1 MPPEGGLPGGFDV
14 ARGSCSTRTRG
25 LAWRGACLVV
35 AACGA
40 LAGCRPQT
48 PPTGP
53 QAETQSGPLEPETAR
68 RVVSVANEALGLLEN
83 QALDACIPQFEEIRA
98 LVPREPL
105 PWRNLAVARA
115 VALGDGG
122 TEPAPEAVL
131 EAKGALAAME
141 KFAGGATPDVLWLSS
156 HVARATRDSAGWTT
170 TTEKLVAAAPED
182 AAAWY
187 ERWKSLREAAA
198 GDGDGESGTLAAAL
212 DTACSLDPRNLWL
225 VIEWC
230 RATALEMG
238 KRPPPEVPAGL
249 AAAIEAKWAAM
260 EPFAPS
266 IKTFAN
272 VDIRDL
278 LDKGIAAAG
287 AGDAAGVAGRLRGL
301 ANVLVPQSEADRRA
315 IERHP
320 LEFVVE
326 RFRPEFY
333 RETGLDAAAE
343 TPAIPV
349 SFAAGLG
356 DLPPLAGPVR
366 SLVIEDFD
374 LDGTPDLVLLA
385 GSKVQVLARGDAG
398 ATWREI
404 ATSDVPPGAVGLV
417 AADLDL
423 DFDEAKRPGTP
434 VRPGTDPPGAPPAGA
449 DAAVDRAAAGCPAAD
464 LDLVIHGD
472 FGVVLLENA
481 LDPQSQTRAL
491 RPFAGEGRAGSGAVH
506 AATVADLDADGYLDL
521 VTGGRDG
528 LRLWRNLGKG
538 ALVPWGGRAEFAVA
552 APVRALAAFDFDRD
566 VDVDVVVGSDAGG
579 GILEN
584 LLHGQF
590 RFVPFATD
598 AAEGSAPRVPG
609 PVHALDVVDADADGA
624 WDLLVAGPWGA
635 GLVATERG
643 ATGVVRSD
651 PTPPAPFSDAATAG
665 VLAFD
670 YDNDGVLDVGLWGAG
685 GFLSRRGLVDG
696 TVAEPASAIAPG
708 VVAADAGDI
717 DRDGDL
723 DLALATPDGL
733 RLFEN
738 RGGNAHHWIDVA
750 LEAQQIKGSAMSPSG
765 RVNAHGLGSLLEL
778 KAGPRYQPRPVRRRT
793 THFGLGPRAEADV
806 VRVAWINGVPQNVIH
821 PPADSLVCE
830 EQILLGSCP
839 YLYTWNG
846 EAWVFAT
853 DLLWGAPLGLQAAEG
868 KLMPS
873 RAREFLKV
881 DTPMVPRGGKYE
893 IRVTEELWEAAYF
906 DLVRLIVVDHPAEAE
921 IYSNEK
927 VGPPDIAAFK
937 VHAVRSPIAPRGAS
951 DGRGRDLRADVAAV
965 DGRFADTIHGKLRQG
980 LVGENSL
987 ELDFGAIPDPGRA
1000 VLFLTGWTYPTT
1012 VSQNVGL
1019 SHDSSLALP
1028 RPPALSVPDGAGGWR
1043 EAIPFTGFPGGKTKT
1058 IAIDVSGLLDP
1069 RSARL
1074 RIDTTMEIR
1083 WDAAWLASGEEE
1095 TPLEVTS
1102 LSSESAH
1109 LEWRGR
1115 SRIEQDDS
1123 GGPERF
1129 IHDPPLVEPRFP
1141 PMRGAFTRLGDV
1153 GDLVGEEDDL
1163 LVVMGAG
1170 DEMTLAFPVPP
1181 GPKPGWKRDFL
1192 LESVGWDKDANLA
1205 TAEGQTVEPLPF
1217 RGMRSY
1223 PPAEDDTPADSP
1235 ARETWLRDRQT
1246 RRQDE
1251 AYWGAIRRLSRGAA
1265 TLDASGAG
1273 VQAAPEDRS
1282 TGRIESTRSSR

>member
-1 MPPEGGLPGGFDV
+1 MARRSFSKEPPTR
-14 ARGSCSTRTRG
+14 AR
-25 LAWRGACLVV
+25 RGAVLV
-35 AACGA
+35 AALCGA

-48 PPTGP
+48 PPSPTP
-53 QAETQSGPLEPETAR
+53 DPVRRGPLDAEAAR
-68 RVVSVANEALGLLEN
+68 RVVSIANEALGLLEN
-83 QALDACIPQFEEIRA
+83 QALDACIPKFEEIRA
-98 LVPREPL
+98 LVPEEPL
-105 PWRNLAVARA
+105 PWRNLAVAHA

-122 TEPAPEAVL
+122 TEPAPEAVRGA
-131 EAKGALAAME
+131 EEALAGME
-141 KFAGGATPDVLWLSS
+141 KHAGGATADFLWLSA
-156 HVARATRDSAGWTT
+156 HVARATRDAAGWTA
-170 TTEKLVAAAPED
+170 TTEKLVAAAPDD

-187 ERWKSLREAAA
+187 ERWKSLREAAVGGA
-198 GDGDGESGTLAAAL
+198 EGDPAAVGAAL
-212 DTACSLDPRNLWL
+212 DRAGSLDPRNLWL

-230 RATALEMG
+230 RATALELG

-260 EPFAPS
+260 EPFASS

-326 RFRPEFY
+326 RFRPQFE

-343 TPAIPV
+343 IPAIPV
-349 SFAAGLG
+349 EFVAGLG
-356 DLPPLAGPVR
+356 EIPPLAGTARAVA
-366 SLVIEDFD
+366 IEDFD
-374 LDGTPDLVLLA
+374 LDGTPDLIVLA
-385 GSKVQVLARGDAG
+385 GGRVQVMARGGEGKA
-398 ATWREI
+398 WREI
-404 ATSDVPPGAVGLV
+404 AAADVPAGAAGLV

-434 VRPGTDPPGAPPAGA
+434 VRPGTDPPGGPPGGG
-449 DAAVDRAAAGCPAAD
+449 DASTDRAALGCPAAD
-464 LDLVIHGD
+464 LDLIVHGD
-472 FGVVLLENA
+472 FGIVLLENA
-481 LDPQSQTRAL
+481 LDPVSQARSL
-491 RPFAGEGRAGSGAVH
+491 RPYPARAEPIPGAVH
-506 AATVADLDADGYLDL
+506 AATVADLDADGYVD
-521 VTGGRDG
+521 VVAGGDEG

-538 ALVPWGGRAEFAVA
+538 TFESWGGRAEFAVA

-566 VDVDVVVGSDAGG
+566 VDVDVVWGSDAGG
-579 GILEN
+579 GVLEN

-590 RFVPFATD
+590 RLVPFASGDTES
-598 AAEGSAPRVPG
+598 AAGDSGLKVPG
-609 PVHALDVVDADADGA
+609 PIHALDVVDADADGA
-624 WDLLVAGPWGA
+624 WDLVVAGPWGA
-635 GLVATERG
+635 GVVPSRRG
-643 ATGVVRSD
+643 ATGVVRAEAN
-651 PTPPAPFSDAATAG
+651 PPAPFSDTATAG
-665 VLAFD
+665 LLAFD

-685 GFLSRRGLVDG
+685 GFVSRRGLVDG
-696 TVAEPASAIAPG
+696 TLAAPG
-708 VVAADAGDI
+708 AALAPAVVAADSGDI

-723 DLALATPDGL
+723 DLVLVTPEGL
-733 RLFEN
+733 RLLEN

-765 RVNAHGLGSLLEL
+765 RVNAHGIGSLLEL
-778 KAGPRYQPRPVRRRT
+778 KAGPRFQPRPVRRRT

-806 VRVAWINGVPQNVIH
+806 VRVAWINGVPQNVIR
-821 PPADSLVCE
+821 PPADALVCE

-868 KLMPS
+868 RLMPS
-873 RAREFLKV
+873 RAREFLKI

-906 DLVRLIVVDHPAEAE
+906 DLVRLVVVDHPAEAE
-921 IYSNEK
+921 VWSNEK

-937 VHAVRSPIAPRGAS
+937 VHAVRTPIAPRAAG
-951 DGRGRDLRADVAAV
+951 DGRGRDHLTDVAAA
-965 DGRFADTIHGKLRQG
+965 DGRFADTIRGKLRQG
-980 LVGENSL
+980 LVAGNTL
-987 ELDFGAIPDPGRA
+987 ELDFGSIPDAGRA
-1000 VLFLTGWTYPTT
+1000 VLFLAGWTYPTT

-1019 SHDSSLALP
+1019 SHDPSLALP

-1043 EAIPFTGFPGGKTKT
+1043 EVVPFTGFPGGKTKT

-1095 TPLEVTS
+1095 TPLEIVS
-1102 LSSESAH
+1102 LSPEAAR
-1109 LEWRGR
+1109 LGWRGR

-1129 IHDPPLVEPRFP
+1129 IHDPPLVEPRWP

-1170 DEMTLAFPVPP
+1170 DEMTLTFPLPP

-1223 PPAEDDTPADSP
+1223 PPAEDDGPADSP
-1235 ARETWLRDRQT
+1235 AREAWLRERQT
-1246 RRQDE
+1246 RRQGE
-1251 AYWGAIRRLSRGAA
+1251 AYWGAIRRLPGETA
-1265 TLDASGAG
+1265 TLEGPGAG
-1273 VQAAPEDRS
+1273 S
-1282 TGRIESTRSSR
+1282 TGTTDSRVSTRSSR